1 MLEVS
6 DITKRYGS
14 RTVVDRVSFSVP
26 KGEILGFLGLNGAGK
41 TTTMRIITGYVPPSS
56 GTAKVAGFDVQ
67 EHPLEVKR
75 RIGYLPEHPPL
86 YPEMLVR
93 PYLEFVARIRG
104 VPRRQMKARIDRA
117 IERCGLQAVAGRLI
131 AVLSKGY
138 QQRVGLAQAIL
149 HEPDLLILDEPTVG
163 LDPKQISDIRTLIR
177 SFSGE
182 HTVILSS
189 HILAEVTKTCS
200 RVLIIH
206 EGRIAAGDT
215 VEGLSSR
222 GATGLRVLVRF
233 ARPAADVDAAVR
245 AVPGVAGVV
254 AQDGALSVQMRPG
267 TDAREDIA
275 ALAVGRGWGL
285 LEMRPITTSLE
296 DVFIRITGGESSAAV
311 PEVAAAAAGGPA
323 EPEAGGGPAA

>member
-6 DITKRYGS
+6 DITKTYGA

-26 KGEILGFLGLNGAGK
+26 KGEILGFLGPNGAGK
-41 TTTMRIITGYVPPSS
+41 TTTMRILTGYVPPSS

-104 VPRRQMKARIDRA
+104 VPRKQMKSRVDRA
-117 IERCGLQAVAGRLI
+117 IERCGLQAVTGRLI

-149 HEPDLLILDEPTVG
+149 HEPELLILDEPTVG

-222 GATGLRVLVRF
+222 GGTALRVLVRF
-233 ARPAADVDAAVR
+233 ARPAGDADAAVR
-245 AVPGVAGVV
+245 AVPGVAAVD
-254 AQDGALSVQMRPG
+254 AQDGALSVGMRPG
-267 TDAREDIA
+267 ADAREEIS

-296 DVFIRITGGESSAAV
+296 DVFIRITGGESSGTV
-311 PEVAAAAAGGPA
+311 PEVAAAAAG
-323 EPEAGGGPAA
+323 EGPAA